1 MIINTSSLQ
10 DLFVAFKA
18 AFMGAFSEAPA
29 HFMRIAMKTNSVTE
43 EEVYAWLG
51 QFPAMREWLGDR
63 HVKSLQVHDFRI
75 KNRKFE
81 STVSVPRDKIAD
93 DRYGVFTPMFSEM
106 GRLAKQHPDELIF
119 GLLADGENALAYD
132 GQNFFDTDHPSW
144 DAAGKEVAVSNL
156 QAGALEP
163 WYLFDTSKAVK
174 PLVWQEREAYEF
186 QALNNPGDENV
197 FMRDEYLYGVRAR
210 ANAGFGLWQLA
221 YKSKADLTDANY
233 EAARAAMQALRGDG
247 GRLLGLM
254 PNLLVVPPAL
264 EAKARK
270 LIVAATGDAGAS
282 NVWANSAELIV
293 VPQLG

>member
-10 DLFVAFKA
+10 DLFVAFHA
-18 AFMGAFSEAPA
+18 AFKAAFSEAPA
-29 HFMRIAMKTNSVTE
+29 HFMRIAMKTNSSTE
-43 EEVYAWLG
+43 EEIYAWLG

-63 HVKSLQVHDFRI
+63 HIKGLQAHDFKI

-81 STVSVPRDKIAD
+81 STVAVPRDKIED
-93 DRYGVFTPMFSEM
+93 DRYGVFAPMFSEM

-119 GLLADGENALAYD
+119 SLLADGENALAYD
-132 GQNFFDTDHPSW
+132 GQPFFDTDHVSW
-144 DAAGKEVAVSNL
+144 DAAGKEAAVSNL

-163 WYLFDTSKAVK
+163 WYLFDTSKVVK
-174 PLVWQEREAYEF
+174 PLIWQERVPYEF
-186 QALNNPGDENV
+186 RALNKPEDENV
-197 FMRDEYLYGVRAR
+197 FMRDEHLYGVRAR
-210 ANAGFGLWQLA
+210 VNAGVGLWQLA
-221 YKSKADLTDANY
+221 LKSKGDLTDANY
-233 EAARAAMQALRGDG
+233 EAARAAMMALRGDG
-247 GRLLGLM
+247 GRLLGIM
-254 PNLLVVPPAL
+254 PNLLIVPPAL